1 MAMKQTQTKFFAF
14 SDVGLDLASISRARI
29 PAAFK
34 KVLNTGYNE
43 QTVLSVSVTGNQVV
57 FTYGG
62 VHGYT
67 ESRVLKVNSGPLS
80 EINAGEFHID
90 SVTVNT
96 VTLTIDDAPASIS
109 GGFKTVVAPLGW
121 DLVYELDL
129 VQLYKM
135 RYLDERELYV
145 RFVFSPATGQHK
157 STSNVCV
164 GKTANEATGEITD
177 PDTLDDGKTNIIPM
191 IGLQWMFSQQVNASD
206 ANFTAA
212 QGLANYGNFF
222 IVGSKYHLTCMS
234 NGYSS
239 NYPGRFFAILP
250 AHVYDFDALDYPL
263 IIGMRSITVMNT
275 ASGSDY
281 YQFNGQSTP
290 PTSHCYIGKIP
301 VALDSNSNANAGD
314 VINGQTLAAASFF
327 PESLDT
333 FNTFAAAPITLYERT
348 TRQFLGYVSGGAYR
362 SEVLYGQLGN
372 IAAVSLPKITSD
384 DYGVTLPYQ
393 VVWSNQGSG
402 YIHVFTA
409 PVEEIKIE
417 S

>member
-43 QTVLSVSVTGNQVV
+43 QTVLSISVTGNQVV

-67 ESRVLKVNSGPLS
+67 ESRVLKVHSGPLS
-80 EINAGEFHID
+80 EVNAGEFHID

-177 PDTLDDGKTNIIPM
+177 PDTLEEGKTNIIPM
-191 IGLQWMFSQQVNASD
+191 IGLQWMFSQQVNASE

-250 AHVYDFDALDYPL
+250 AHVHDFNGLDYPL
-263 IIGMRSITVMNT
+263 LIGSRSSTAMNT
-275 ASGSDY
+275 YNGSDY
-281 YQFNGQSTP
+281 NQFNSQTSS
-290 PTSHCYIGKIP
+290 PTSHLYIGKTP
-301 VALDSNSNANAGD
+301 VALDKNTNPAASD
-314 VINGQTLAAASFF
+314 VIDSTASAAASFF

-333 FNTFAAAPITLYERT
+333 FNTFAAAPITIYERT

-384 DYGVTLPYQ
+384 EYGVSIPYQ
-393 VVWSNQGSG
+393 VVWSGQSASHV
-402 YIHVFTA
+402 HVFSA